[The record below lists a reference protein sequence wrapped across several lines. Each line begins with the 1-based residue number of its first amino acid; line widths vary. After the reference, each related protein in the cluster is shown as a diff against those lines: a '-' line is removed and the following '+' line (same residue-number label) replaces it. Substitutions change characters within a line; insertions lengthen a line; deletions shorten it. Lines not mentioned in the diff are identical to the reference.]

1 MIFDDVIPF
10 AGIMFLYVLPAI
22 LSLIVIMWLRDW
34 IVRIAKRLQKTA
46 TEKIEEM
53 KKDRWLAILELMK
66 IVMFLVLLFPLMAV
80 ITYATTEGTE
90 DPGHT
95 IFTETMPYVWI
106 VITAWYLF
114 AIVIYGIYLRNRTD
128 IEMDAAKAERRKAR

>member
-34 IVRIAKRLQKTA
+34 IVRIAHRMKKTA
-46 TEKIEEM
+46 TEMTAEM
-53 KKDRWLAILELMK
+53 KKDRWIAILEMMK
-66 IVMFLVLLFPLMAV
+66 IVMFFVMLFPLLAV
-80 ITYATTEGTE
+80 ITYVTTEGTE

-95 IFTETMPYVWI
+95 ILTETMPYVWI
-106 VITAWYLF
+106 VITTWYLF
-114 AIVIYGIYLRNRTD
+114 AIVVYGIYMNNRED
-128 IEMDAAKAERRKAR
+128 IEKKKAKTTRRG